1 MEEKKKGGTN
11 WIANPKLST
20 VIEEKKKTETPNAMQ
35 RAWIQKKKNRQQLQ
49 RHRRFQCS
57 HGNLKKSAL
66 YNLEEKTAKIQEE
79 RRREKKKGRDN

>member
-35 RAWIQKKKNRQQLQ
+35 RAWIQKKKKT
-49 RHRRFQCS
+49 
-57 HGNLKKSAL
+57 GNNYSATDVS
-66 YNLEEKTAKIQEE
+66 NAATAT
-79 RRREKKKGRDN
+79 

>member
-35 RAWIQKKKNRQQLQ
+35 RAWIQKKKKQATTTAPQTFPMQPRQP
-49 RHRRFQCS
+49 
-57 HGNLKKSAL
+57 KK
-66 YNLEEKTAKIQEE
+66 ERPIQS
-79 RRREKKKGRDN
+79 